1 MKTSSNRDS
10 LSTNPAAEGI
20 KSIEFKPV
28 ARAALLGGDF
38 RAVNFEL
45 LCQEGDRLQAGSAVM
60 RDARR
65 PAIQFSAP
73 LAGTLDKIER
83 GARRKLLSLQI
94 ELDAQAGKRSFAL
107 PTQRDRASLRALM
120 LESGAWTALRTRPF
134 GNIPDVDAEPAA
146 LFITAI
152 DNAVLAPR
160 PEPIIDA
167 FAEEFRAALSVL
179 AKIVDAPLYVCHARG
194 YAPPVDETKGVS
206 CVAFGNNPAAGLA
219 GTHINALTP
228 IGFGGR
234 QVWHIDYQEVISLG
248 HLLLSGSAWGERVI
262 SLGGDAL
269 LHPRLLRVV
278 PGASIDE
285 LLADEIKP
293 GASWIYSGTT
303 MPGGEGNQGTSFLE
317 MGQRQV
323 CVTMQNS
330 ATRKST
336 GCGVVIP
343 GDRLEAVAPP
353 GIHAVPLLRALQ
365 LGDVDRARD
374 LGALELVEEDLAP
387 LSLACASGSDY
398 GALLRDVLDQ
408 LEQAN

>member
-1 MKTSSNRDS
+1 MNTRSNRES
-10 LSTNPAAEGI
+10 LSTNPAADRAQ
-20 KSIEFKPV
+20 SIEFKPV
-28 ARAALLGGDF
+28 ARAALLGGDYH
-38 RAVNFEL
+38 AVIFDL

-65 PAIQFSAP
+65 PAIQFTAP
-73 LAGTLDKIER
+73 LAGTLVKIER

-94 ELDAQAGKRSFAL
+94 RFDAQAGQRCFDL
-107 PTQRDRASLRALM
+107 PTQQDRASLRALM

-134 GNIPDVDAEPAA
+134 GGIPDADAEPAA

-152 DNAVLAPR
+152 DNEVLAPR
-160 PEPIIDA
+160 PEPIMDA
-167 FAEEFRAALSVL
+167 FADEFRAAVSGL
-179 AKIVDAPLYVCHARG
+179 AKIVDAPLYLCHARG
-194 YAPPVDETKGVS
+194 YAPPIDKTKRVS
-206 CVAFGNNPAAGLA
+206 CVAFGNNRMAGLA
-219 GTHINALTP
+219 GTHINALSP
-228 IGFGGR
+228 IGFSGR

-293 GASWIYSGTT
+293 GTSRINTGSSLPCGT
-303 MPGGEGNQGTSFLE
+303 GNEGAAFLE

-323 CVTMQNS
+323 CVTTQS
-330 ATRKST
+330 SVAPKAA

-343 GDRLEAVAPP
+343 GDRLEALAPP

-374 LGALELVEEDLAP
+374 LGALELVEEDMAALT
-387 LSLACASGSDY
+387 LACASGSNY
-398 GALLRDVLDQ
+398 GALLRDVLNQ
-408 LEQAN
+408 LEQGA